1 MKRGKDLHQIPHG
14 KTVRSTAEN
23 RQPAWASHPPCA
35 PSPMPQTKASG
46 SELPPL
52 RPHQHPREMTDKG
65 GNLPWFGIYTGWDR
79 LKEETKVTDSAY
91 QPFRLQN
98 QYADRETGP
107 HDIFFRYYEP
117 DAGWFVSQDP
127 IGLWGGDNLYRF
139 SSNIQIWID
148 PLGLAC
154 IPNPNRK
161 NDEDLAR
168 SIDKLSDNLTK
179 K

>member
-65 GNLPWFGIYTGWDR
+65 GNLLWFGIYTGWDR
-79 LKEETKVTDSAY
+79 LKEETKVTDTVY
-91 QPFRLQN
+91 QPFRLQS
-98 QYADRETGP
+98 QYCDREMGAL
-107 HDIFFRYYEP
+107 RLLQ
-117 DAGWFVSQDP
+117 V
-127 IGLWGGDNLYRF
+127 L
-139 SSNIQIWID
+139 
-148 PLGLAC
+148 
-154 IPNPNRK
+154 
-161 NDEDLAR
+161 
-168 SIDKLSDNLTK
+168 
-179 K
+179 